1 MELCNVI
8 LELTDTSAL
17 LRTSASPEVLL
28 VASGLEGRR
37 RWSPSGL
44 HFEPTGHNLARVRA
58 LRPEEP
64 EPTPQVEAFE
74 EVREP
79 YVSKTVAFPHQDE
92 AARRM
97 TDLFALF
104 MDMGTGKTKVAIDRA
119 GRLWAAGRIDAVLV
133 VSKKGPHRQWI
144 EEQFPTH
151 FGSDRYDAAFWPVKR
166 LPETLLNKDGRLK
179 VFSINYDGA
188 KAEKGK
194 RAVLDFVLA
203 HRGRVFTILDESQEI
218 KNVASAR
225 WKAMSEIKAKAGT
238 EIRALLTGTPIAKDL
253 TDEWAQLKWLDESIL
268 GIRYVTTFRARYC
281 QMGGYEGREVVGHK
295 NLDEFRALTAPA
307 TFRVTQEDIGLL
319 PPVFDEWTFDLDPRQ
334 IAAMRALKTE
344 LLAELDSGAEI
355 SAANAAV
362 AVSKMQQISN
372 GFVLDEE
379 GRAHLLIEP
388 AKNPRLAAMEEY
400 LDAHDGRKVVIW
412 AKFRQDVALI
422 AERLERIGR
431 THVEY
436 HGGVSDAARAENV
449 ASFLDP
455 RGASIFLGNAQSG
468 GAGLNLQGLCV
479 SDLYYSN
486 GNAAIDRWQSEKRIQ
501 RIGSSGLVTHTDLIA
516 NRSGDRKILA
526 NLKRKKSISDLGI
539 GEYRSLLEALP

>member
-1 MELCNVI
+1 MI

-17 LRTSASPEVLL
+17 LRTSASPDVLL

-37 RWSPSGL
+37 RWSPAGL
-44 HFEPTGHNLARVRA
+44 HFEPTGHNLSRVRA

-64 EPTPQVEAFE
+64 EPTPEVEAFE

-79 YVSKTVAFPHQDE
+79 YASKTVAFPHQDE

-104 MDMGTGKTKVAIDRA
+104 MEQGTGKTKVAIDRA

-166 LPETLLNKDGRLK
+166 VPETLLNKDGRLK

-295 NLDEFRALTAPA
+295 NLDEFRAATAPVSY
-307 TFRVTQEDIGLL
+307 RVTQEEIGLV
-319 PPVFDEWTFDLDPRQ
+319 PPVFEEWAFDLDPRQ

-344 LLAELDSGAEI
+344 LLAELDSGALVT
-355 SAANAAV
+355 AANAAV
-362 AVSKMQQISN
+362 AIAKVQQISN
-372 GFVLDEE
+372 GFILDEDK
-379 GRAHLLIEP
+379 RVHQIVEP
-388 AKNPRLAAMEEY
+388 ANNPRLAALEEY
-400 LDAHDGRKVVIW
+400 VDAHDGRKIIVW
-412 AKFRQDVALI
+412 ARFRADIALI
-422 AERLERIGR
+422 AERLERMGVS
-431 THVEY
+431 HVEY
-436 HGGVSDAARAENV
+436 HGGVADGARAENV
-449 ASFLDP
+449 ASFLAKG
-455 RGASIFLGNAQSG
+455 GAQVFLGNPQSG
-468 GAGLNLQGLCV
+468 GTGLNLQGGGCLAA
-479 SDLYYSN
+479 LYYSN
-486 GNAAIDRWQSEKRIQ
+486 GNNAIDRWQSQFRIQ
-501 RIGSSGLVTHTDLIA
+501 RIGTNGLVTYTDLVA
-516 NRSGDRKILA
+516 RKSADRGILA

-539 GEYRSLLEALP
+539 GEIRDLLEALP